1 MESVNSSLAYTVQVR
16 CVNNSQCP
24 QCAWSRTYD
33 VPPGGSTFRRISDVV
48 PANARCLITGSLS
61 ELTTAPDLDELED
74 ADAAEMQGRRRLS
87 LTWKVCDSSP
97 PSCLLL
103 LSVNM
108 SLCVSLL
115 PKMRTTATR

>member
-1 MESVNSSLAYTVQVR
+1 M
-16 CVNNSQCP
+16 
-24 QCAWSRTYD
+24 
-33 VPPGGSTFRRISDVV
+33 V

-87 LTWKVCDSSP
+87 LTWKVCNSNPS
-97 PSCLLL
+97 SCLLL

-108 SLCVSLL
+108 NLCVSLL